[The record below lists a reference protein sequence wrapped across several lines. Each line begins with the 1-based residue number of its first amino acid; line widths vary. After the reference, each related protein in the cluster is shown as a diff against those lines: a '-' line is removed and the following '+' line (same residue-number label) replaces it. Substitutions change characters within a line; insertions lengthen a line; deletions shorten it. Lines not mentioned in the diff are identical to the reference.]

1 MSSELHTGALDG
13 DVRRVLFKETLIGV
27 LFNGFVFP
35 FIIWL
40 VNVKPPETLGGA
52 DGVVASFTK
61 ATIMSIT
68 LMTVLLTMMWRARA
82 AKGAVP
88 AVGPRVLTW
97 SRLVPRN
104 TMGRALLF
112 VLAAMV
118 TLMPL
123 GVAVCI
129 WFGLY
134 PMSKQGFAM
143 VNVCYGAVIGAV
155 VTPLIT
161 LVAMA
166 ERQVPPA

>member
-1 MSSELHTGALDG
+1 
-13 DVRRVLFKETLIGV
+13 
-27 LFNGFVFP
+27 
-35 FIIWL
+35 
-40 VNVKPPETLGGA
+40 
-52 DGVVASFTK
+52 
-61 ATIMSIT
+61 MSIT

-88 AVGPRVLTW
+88 EVGSRVLAW
-97 SRLVPRN
+97 SRFVPRN
-104 TMGRALLF
+104 AIGRALLF
-112 VLAAMV
+112 ALAAMA